1 MAKATYLPGMTG
13 RNDISAKRRRWG
25 DQRALSDQGEASAL
39 LLSAAAR
46 CIEAGGNINISM
58 GDVAEEAGVTR
69 STLYRYFPN
78 RSELVTALLL
88 SRAEGFV
95 AASVAAL
102 PNPDSAP
109 ESLSAMILHPIER
122 SRASALSVALF
133 APESRGFAVSVE
145 MESDAVF
152 DIAMRHYGRVLEGWQ
167 HSGQIHAD
175 LSVETI
181 VRWISA
187 LAVMLLS
194 SPWRDLS
201 PEQRREFVDKYVAR
215 ALLTF

>member
-1 MAKATYLPGMTG
+1 MRPDMKGRQATP
-13 RNDISAKRRRWG
+13 AKRRRWG
-25 DQRALSDQGEASAL
+25 DQRALSDQREATEL
-39 LLSAAAR
+39 LLEAASR
-46 CIEAGGNINISM
+46 CIEARGHINISM
-58 GDVAEEAGVTR
+58 GDVADEAGVTR

-102 PNPDSAP
+102 PAPDSARD
-109 ESLSAMILHPIER
+109 SLSAMILHPIER
-122 SRASALSVALF
+122 ARSSALSVALF

-152 DIAMRHYGRVLEGWQ
+152 EIAMRHYGTVLARWQ
-167 HSGQIHAD
+167 QAGQLHAD
-175 LSVETI
+175 LKVETI

-201 PEQRREFVDKYVAR
+201 PAERRDFVDKYVAR
-215 ALLTF
+215 ALLAA

>member
-1 MAKATYLPGMTG
+1 MTG
-13 RNDISAKRRRWG
+13 RHADLAKRRRWG
-25 DQRALSDQGEASAL
+25 NQRALSDQHKATAL
-39 LLSAAAR
+39 LLEAAGR
-46 CIEAGGNINISM
+46 CIEARGDINISM
-58 GDVAEEAGVTR
+58 GDVADEAGVTR
-69 STLYRYFPN
+69 STLYRYFVN

-102 PNPDSAP
+102 PEPANARQ
-109 ESLSAMILHPIER
+109 SLSAMILHPIER
-122 SRASALSVALF
+122 ARTSPLSVALF

-152 DIAMRHYGRVLEGWQ
+152 EIAMRHYGKVLEGWQ
-167 HSGQIHAD
+167 QSGQLHAD
-175 LSVETI
+175 LAIETI

-194 SPWRDLS
+194 SPWRDMTS
-201 PEQRREFVDKYVAR
+201 RERRNFVDKYVAR
-215 ALLTF
+215 ALIVS

>member
-1 MAKATYLPGMTG
+1 MTG
-13 RNDISAKRRRWG
+13 RNAKPAKRRRWG
-25 DQRALSDQGEASAL
+25 DQRALSDQREASDL
-39 LLSAAAR
+39 LLSAAGR
-46 CIEAGGNINISM
+46 CIETKGDINISM

-78 RSELVTALLL
+78 RSDLVTALLL

-102 PNPDSAP
+102 PDPDSAR

-122 SRASALSVALF
+122 ARASALSVALF
-133 APESRGFAVSVE
+133 APESRGFAASVE

-152 DIAMRHYGRVLEGWQ
+152 EIAMRHYGRVLEGWQ
-167 HSGQIHAD
+167 ASGQLHAD
-175 LSVETI
+175 LAVETI

-201 PEQRREFVDKYVAR
+201 SAERRDFVDKYVAR

>member
-1 MAKATYLPGMTG
+1 M
-13 RNDISAKRRRWG
+13 SAKRRRWG
-25 DQRALSDQGEASAL
+25 DQRALSDQRQAVDL
-39 LLSAAAR
+39 LLAAAGR
-46 CIEAGGNINISM
+46 CIEAKGDINISM
-58 GDVAEEAGVTR
+58 SDVADEAGVTR

-102 PNPDSAP
+102 PDFGSARK
-109 ESLSAMILHPIER
+109 SLSAMILHPIER
-122 SRASALSVALF
+122 ARTTALSVALF
-133 APESRGFAVSVE
+133 APESQGFAVAVE

-152 DIAMRHYGRVLEGWQ
+152 EIAMRHYGQVLKGWQ
-167 HSGQIHAD
+167 ASGQLHGD

-201 PEQRREFVDKYVAR
+201 TAERRDFVDKYVAR
-215 ALLTF
+215 ALLTS